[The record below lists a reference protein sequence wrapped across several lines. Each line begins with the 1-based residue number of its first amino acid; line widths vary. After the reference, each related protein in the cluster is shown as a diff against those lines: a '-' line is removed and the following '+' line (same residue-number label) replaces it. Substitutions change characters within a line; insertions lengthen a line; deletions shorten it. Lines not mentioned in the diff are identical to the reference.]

1 MATGKR
7 GASDLLLLLLNPVG
21 DVSKLLVG
29 FGHEVVEVRENML
42 HERCRLQAKCRV
54 RSRADEEARGDG
66 GLKRRCA
73 PQA

>member
-54 RSRADEEARGDG
+54 RKISRADEEARWDG
-66 GLKRRCA
+66 SLKR
-73 PQA
+73 